1 MMTLEELQ
9 KTVYDAGIVGAG
21 GAGFPTHRKFS
32 DKVKQIVVNAA
43 ECEPLMMVDHHILE
57 KHLQALVDTLNLLIE
72 VMGADEA
79 IIGIKGKNMH
89 LLDKKVVAALEGTK
103 VSIKTIPDIYPAGD
117 EVVLTYE
124 TTGKII
130 PEGAIPV
137 MVGVMVINVE
147 TVYNIYKA
155 VNKQE
160 PVIWKYITIGGDVP
174 NDVTVKA
181 PIGMKISDLLY
192 AAGYTGFEN
201 KAIINGGPMMG
212 KLVDLE
218 NDAVT
223 KTTKGLLI
231 FPKTHSI
238 IQRKMR
244 GIDRTLK
251 RASAA
256 CCNCTMCSDMCPRQL
271 LGYDLHVHK
280 TVRAASHAEVTNT
293 ESFLQSALCCGC
305 GVCTVIACQQDI
317 DPQAISMQIKGSL
330 GKHGLRRQNNK
341 APEKVR
347 AIRSSRL
354 VSSQT
359 LIDRLGIRKYV
370 KAQVPKSDM
379 TFAPD
384 TIYVE
389 LKQHV
394 GKPATAVVKAGD
406 KVSVGQVV
414 AQTAYEDLGTTM
426 HSSIDGVVKAV
437 TDRFVIIG
445 K

>member
-1 MMTLEELQ
+1 
-9 KTVYDAGIVGAG
+9 
-21 GAGFPTHRKFS
+21 
-32 DKVKQIVVNAA
+32 
-43 ECEPLMMVDHHILE
+43 
-57 KHLQALVDTLNLLIE
+57 
-72 VMGADEA
+72 
-79 IIGIKGKNMH
+79 
-89 LLDKKVVAALEGTK
+89 
-103 VSIKTIPDIYPAGD
+103 
-117 EVVLTYE
+117 
-124 TTGKII
+124 
-130 PEGAIPV
+130 
-137 MVGVMVINVE
+137 
-147 TVYNIYKA
+147 
-155 VNKQE
+155 
-160 PVIWKYITIGGDVP
+160 
-174 NDVTVKA
+174 
-181 PIGMKISDLLY
+181 
-192 AAGYTGFEN
+192 
-201 KAIINGGPMMG
+201 
-212 KLVDLE
+212 
-218 NDAVT
+218 
-223 KTTKGLLI
+223 
-231 FPKTHSI
+231 
-238 IQRKMR
+238 
-244 GIDRTLK
+244 
-251 RASAA
+251 
-256 CCNCTMCSDMCPRQL
+256 MCPRQL

-280 TVRAASHAEVTNT
+280 TVRAASHAEVANT